1 MISLSNWCR
10 HLITCTDSHLR
21 KSSISVFSS
30 TTDHSTPSMRTQ
42 SDQSLTYKK
51 PHTPS
56 TSSSSPS
63 TFEFLLKQKQMMETG
78 DINVHMMAENITV
91 LELNQSEGCTIVGD
105 KNTYPH
111 VTNSVKATINQD
123 YHHHTNSL
131 WPPSGLILKFLSV
144 SGDKIRVHCL
154 I

>member
-30 TTDHSTPSMRTQ
+30 TTDHSTLSMRTQ

-63 TFEFLLKQKQMMETG
+63 TFEFLLKRKQMMENV
-78 DINVHMMAENITV
+78 DINMVAENITV
-91 LELNQSEGCTIVGD
+91 LELNQSESCTIVGD
-105 KNTYPH
+105 KSTYPH
-111 VTNSVKATINQD
+111 VTNSVKATIYQN

-131 WPPSGLILKFLSV
+131 WPPSGHP
-144 SGDKIRVHCL
+144 DT
-154 I
+154 